1 MSGGIPIARILGIEV
16 RLHLSWIFIIA
27 IITATV
33 GGRLASIQPSADAA
47 LSWAIGITAS
57 IVFLFTVV
65 AHELAH
71 ALVARRVGL
80 AVDSISV
87 HFIGSPAVVDVR
99 AEKPGDD
106 AAIAVAGPLTSLV
119 IGLVAV
125 GLALLCVASGVEAL
139 GIVGE
144 ILVIV
149 GALDLVLAGVS
160 IVPAYPLDGGRVV
173 RAFGWA
179 RSGDPRR
186 GATLAA
192 RVGRVVGWLLVAAGL
207 VVILTAQP
215 RDGADQTLPPG
226 LLDGIMLG
234 LIGWFLSASAR
245 SVDRWV
251 VLDGLI
257 AGVRVGEAMEAELD
271 TIAPGLTLDTF
282 GPQVM
287 DGTLGPALPVV
298 LGDEFLG
305 IVGAVQLRG
314 VPKRDW
320 PMTRTS
326 EVMVLKSDLP
336 IVGPDDSLTDG
347 LERLRESHL
356 DGLPVLDGTDLR
368 GVLTRRSIAVAL
380 RARADIRGLSL

>member
-1 MSGGIPIARILGIEV
+1 MSGGIAIARILGIEI

-33 GGRLASIQPSADAA
+33 GGGLTSLQPSADAT
-47 LSWAIGITAS
+47 LSWAIGIVAS
-57 IVFLFTVV
+57 ILFLLTVV

-71 ALVARRVGL
+71 ALMARRVGL
-80 AVDSISV
+80 TVESISV

-99 AEKPGDD
+99 AEKPGDE

-119 IGLVAV
+119 LGVLAV

-139 GIVGE
+139 GVLGE
-144 ILVIV
+144 VLVIV

-160 IVPAYPLDGGRVV
+160 IVPAFPLDGGRVI

-179 RSGDPRR
+179 RTGDPRR

-192 RVGRVVGWLLVAAGL
+192 KVGRIVGWLLVAAGL
-207 VVILTAQP
+207 AVILT
-215 RDGADQTLPPG
+215 DQNLDRT
-226 LLDGIMLG
+226 LDGVMLG
-234 LIGWFLSASAR
+234 LIGWFLTASAR

-298 LGDEFLG
+298 LGEELLG
-305 IVGAVQLRG
+305 MVGAVQLRG

-336 IVGPDDSLTDG
+336 AVGPEDSLTDG

-356 DGLPVLDGTDLR
+356 DGLPVLEGADLL

>member
-1 MSGGIPIARILGIEV
+1 VSGGIAIARILGIEI

-33 GGRLASIQPSADAA
+33 GGGLTSLQPSADAT
-47 LSWAIGITAS
+47 LSWAIGIVAS
-57 IVFLFTVV
+57 ILFLLTVV

-71 ALVARRVGL
+71 ALMARRVGL
-80 AVDSISV
+80 TVESISV

-99 AEKPGDD
+99 AEKPGDE

-119 IGLVAV
+119 LGVLAV

-139 GIVGE
+139 GVLGE
-144 ILVIV
+144 VLVIV

-160 IVPAYPLDGGRVV
+160 IVPAFPLDGGRVI

-179 RSGDPRR
+179 RTGDPRR

-192 RVGRVVGWLLVAAGL
+192 KVGRIVSWLLVAVGL
-207 VVILTAQP
+207 AVILT
-215 RDGADQTLPPG
+215 GQTI
-226 LLDGIMLG
+226 DATINGIMFG
-234 LIGWFLSASAR
+234 LIGWFLTASAR

-298 LGDEFLG
+298 LGEELLG
-305 IVGAVQLRG
+305 MVGAVQLRG

-336 IVGPDDSLTDG
+336 AVGPEDSLTDG

-356 DGLPVLDGTDLR
+356 DGLPVLDGADLR